1 MQLRPYQLDVVFAV
15 WASIAKGGNPVLVL
29 PCGSGKT
36 PVGARLIE
44 DVRGWSGRI
53 VCITHVK
60 ELAQQM
66 VEKLER
72 IAPHL
77 YPSICSAGLGERDAS
92 GHVVIGTVLTL
103 VKRIKA
109 LGHRDIVLIDEAHC
123 VGPDPKSAYQT
134 IIRELREVNP
144 NLRVIGMTATP
155 WRLGLGHIAGEKG
168 MFSDVAHEVKI
179 LDLIDQKYLVPVRS
193 KENSVKVDVS
203 KVEVASTGDFKEQ
216 PLQQVFLAGDAVGDM
231 VGDLLSR
238 ALQRIRIMIFTTG
251 KEHALK
257 VLRTLEAMGETERW
271 GQPRVVFGD
280 TSTIERDGIT
290 RDYKAGKFRCL
301 VAVRCLTTGFDA
313 PEVDCVALFT
323 STMSPVLYSQMVGR
337 GMRPA
342 EGTGKINCLVL
353 DYGQNV
359 SRHGPVDGILPPR
372 APKEAKGEAPTK
384 TCAECGEVN
393 FAGVKVCR
401 DCGQEFAI
409 PDKIEKLDRQAG
421 RMSFLTGEPIEK
433 AEHDFIIDSFEYR
446 LHAKPGKP
454 PTLRVIYHTKYM
466 PAVSEFVAFE
476 SPNSWAVNRARKW
489 WRSRSYL
496 PFPQSSTE
504 ALKAANRGGLAK
516 PIRMKLR
523 MGGEFPEIVEV
534 QLTERPALDEKL
546 MGALREYL
554 GGDGLRI
561 ERFKDEVRE
570 VTYF

>member
-1 MQLRPYQLDVVFAV
+1 MELRPYQQSAVAAV
-15 WASIAKGGNPVLVL
+15 WDSISKGGNPVLVL

-36 PVGARLIE
+36 PVGAKLIE
-44 DVRGWSGRI
+44 DVRAWNGRV

-66 VEKLER
+66 VEKLGR
-72 IAPHL
+72 IAPQL

-103 VKRIKA
+103 VKRIKH
-109 LGHRDIVLIDEAHC
+109 LGHRDIVLIDESHC

-134 IIRELREVNP
+134 IIRELREINP

-155 WRLGLGHIAGEKG
+155 WRLGMGHIAGERG
-168 MFSDVAHEVKI
+168 IFSDVAYEVKI
-179 LDLIDQKYLVPVRS
+179 LDLIDQGYLVPVRS
-193 KENSVKVDVS
+193 KENKVRADVS

-216 PLQQVFLAGDAVGDM
+216 PLQAAFLAGDSVGDM
-231 VGDLLSR
+231 VGDLLAR
-238 ALQRIRIMIFTTG
+238 ACARCRIMIFTTG

-257 VLRTLEAMGETERW
+257 VLRTLETMGEAERW
-271 GQPRVVFGD
+271 GQPRAVFGD
-280 TSTIERDGIT
+280 TSTIERDAVT
-290 RDYKAGKFRCL
+290 REFKAGRFRCL

-313 PEVDCVALFT
+313 PEVDCVALMT

-337 GMRPA
+337 GMRPCKPK
-342 EGTGKINCLVL
+342 ENCLVL

-372 APKEAKGEAPTK
+372 APKEQKGDAPTK
-384 TCAECGEVN
+384 TCAKCGEVN

-401 DCGQEFAI
+401 DCGQEFPI
-409 PDKIEKLDRQAG
+409 PDKVEKLDKRAG
-421 RMSFLTGEPIEK
+421 AMSFLTGDVGEK
-433 AEHDFIIDSFEYR
+433 QEHDFTIDSFEYR

-454 PTLRVIYHTKYM
+454 PTLRAIYQSRYL
-466 PAVSEFVAFE
+466 PDVSEFVAFE
-476 SPNSWAVNRARKW
+476 SPNNWALNRARKW

-496 PFPQSSTE
+496 PFPQSTTE
-504 ALKAANRGGLAK
+504 ALKVANRGGLAK
-516 PIRMKLR
+516 PIQMKLKL
-523 MGGEFPEIVEV
+523 GGEYPEIIEV

-546 MGALREYL
+546 MSVLKEFL

-561 ERFKDEVRE
+561 ERFRE
-570 VTYF
+570 PAPEELYF